1 MFQFFTKKTE
11 TLHFSL
17 PSLINM
23 CIVAWQNDFFRKKLN
38 MSSLLHF
45 MKQIFFNLKEWGR
58 RRVQTK
64 VTCFFC
70 KQRSEHFFL
79 KPYTRAGLRGAVAF
93 REACMGSALGIVSR
107 SST

>member
-1 MFQFFTKKTE
+1 MWIAYLAMLAKSAKCGYRRAMFQFFTKKTE

-64 VTCFFC
+64 VTCFFVN
-70 KQRSEHFFL
+70 KDQNIFF
-79 KPYTRAGLRGAVAF
+79 
-93 REACMGSALGIVSR
+93 
-107 SST
+107 